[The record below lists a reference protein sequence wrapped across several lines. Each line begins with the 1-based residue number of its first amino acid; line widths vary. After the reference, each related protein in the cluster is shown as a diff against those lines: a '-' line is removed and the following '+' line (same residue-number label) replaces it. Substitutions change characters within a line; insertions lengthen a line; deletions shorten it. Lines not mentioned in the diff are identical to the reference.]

1 MSGKILNKI
10 TEIVD
15 DFLQDRGLSGHS
27 FRWLNWETL
36 FTPTT
41 CGYCEEKHGTIIA
54 ADAGKGEIPVHE
66 MCGCSW
72 VPMRTKSAGSATEL
86 GFAGAD
92 AALVYMG
99 TLPEYYVLKE
109 DAEKAGWVTW
119 KGSLADVMP
128 GYMIGGDLYSNR
140 EKKLPDAPGR
150 VWREADINYEKG
162 FRNRQRVL
170 YSNDGL
176 VFASY
181 DHYHTFYEITQ

>member
-1 MSGKILNKI
+1 MSEKVLNKI
-10 TEIVD
+10 TEIVA
-15 DFLQDRGLSGHS
+15 DFLQDRKLGGTSS
-27 FRWLNWETL
+27 RWLNWEPL

-72 VPMRTKSAGSATEL
+72 IPMRTKSAGSATEL

-119 KGSLADVMP
+119 KGNLADVMP
-128 GYMIGGDLYSNR
+128 GYMIGGGCFF
-140 EKKLPDAPGR
+140 E
-150 VWREADINYEKG
+150 
-162 FRNRQRVL
+162 
-170 YSNDGL
+170 
-176 VFASY
+176 
-181 DHYHTFYEITQ
+181 